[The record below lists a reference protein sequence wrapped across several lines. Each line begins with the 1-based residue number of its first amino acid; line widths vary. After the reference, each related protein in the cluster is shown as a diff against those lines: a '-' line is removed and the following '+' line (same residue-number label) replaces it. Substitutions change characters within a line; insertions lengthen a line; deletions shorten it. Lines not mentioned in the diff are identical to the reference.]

1 VVGAMREAAQP
12 MRIEARW
19 PVALAIIVLLGL
31 LDLLPSRVRILPRW
45 FPYLL
50 VFALIAPMAAV
61 SISAAKARW
70 LRIERIVV
78 YFFVVSAS
86 LLNLSALRF
95 LLSVMLNR
103 SKEITGLQLLS
114 SSIAVWTTNV
124 LVFSLA
130 YWRMDRGGPEN
141 RANRMSTKF
150 DWLFPQDSAPE
161 YVPPGWH
168 PAFVDYLFLAFAT
181 ATAFST
187 TDVLPLTSR
196 AKMLMMF
203 ESSVSLVTIVTVAA
217 RAINI
222 LGS

>member
-1 VVGAMREAAQP
+1 MGEPTQP
-12 MRIEARW
+12 MRVEPRW
-19 PVALAIIVLLGL
+19 PVAAAILFLLGL
-31 LDLLPSRVRILPRW
+31 LELLPSRVRVFPNW

-50 VFALIAPMAAV
+50 VLALIVPMAAV
-61 SISAAKARW
+61 SISAAKAPW

-78 YFFVVSAS
+78 YLFVASAS
-86 LLNLSALRF
+86 LLNFSALG
-95 LLSVMLNR
+95 LLLTAMLHR
-103 SKEITGLQLLS
+103 SKEVTGLHLLS
-114 SSIAVWTTNV
+114 SSIALWATNV

-141 RANRMSTKF
+141 RANCMSTKF
-150 DWLFPQDSAPE
+150 DWLFPQEGAPE
-161 YVPPGWH
+161 HVSPGWH
-168 PAFVDYLFLAFAT
+168 PTFVDYLFLAFCT
-181 ATAFST
+181 ATAFSP

-203 ESSVSLVTIVTVAA
+203 ESTVSLVTIVTVAA

>member
-1 VVGAMREAAQP
+1 MSEAAQP

-19 PVALAIIVLLGL
+19 PVALAIIVLLAL

-61 SISAAKARW
+61 SISAAKGRW

-78 YFFVVSAS
+78 YLFVVSAS
-86 LLNLSALRF
+86 FLNLSALRF

-103 SKEITGLQLLS
+103 SKEVTGLQLLS
-114 SSIAVWTTNV
+114 SSIAVWATNV

-130 YWRMDRGGPEN
+130 YWRMDRGGPES
-141 RANRMSTKF
+141 RANRMSAKF
-150 DWLFPQDSAPE
+150 DWLFPQDGAPE
-161 YVPPGWH
+161 HSPPDWH
-168 PAFVDYLFLAFAT
+168 PVFVDYLFLAFST

-203 ESSVSLVTIVTVAA
+203 ESTVSLVTIVTVAA

>member
-1 VVGAMREAAQP
+1 MREPAQP
-12 MRIEARW
+12 MRIESRW
-19 PVALAIIVLLGL
+19 PVALAIIFVLGL
-31 LDLLPSRVRILPRW
+31 LELLPSRVRILPMW

-50 VFALIAPMAAV
+50 VLALIVPMAAV
-61 SISAAKARW
+61 SISTAKARW
-70 LRIERIVV
+70 LRIERIVI
-78 YFFVVSAS
+78 YLFVAIAG
-86 LLNLSALRF
+86 LLNLSALQF

-114 SSIAVWTTNV
+114 SSIALWATNV

-130 YWRMDRGGPEN
+130 YWRMDRGGPER
-141 RANRMSTKF
+141 RANHMSTKF
-150 DWLFPQDSAPE
+150 DWLFPQEGAPE
-161 YVPPGWH
+161 HVPPDWH
-168 PAFVDYLFLAFAT
+168 PAFVDYLFLAFST

-196 AKMLMMF
+196 AKILMML
-203 ESSVSLVTIVTVAA
+203 ESTVSLVTIVTVAA

>member
-1 VVGAMREAAQP
+1 MREPAQP
-12 MRIEARW
+12 MRIESRW
-19 PVALAIIVLLGL
+19 PVALAIIFVLAL
-31 LDLLPSRVRILPRW
+31 LELLPSRVRILPRW

-50 VFALIAPMAAV
+50 VLALIVPMAAV
-61 SISAAKARW
+61 RISAAKARW

-78 YFFVVSAS
+78 YLFVAIAG
-86 LLNLSALRF
+86 LLNLTALRF
-95 LLSVMLNR
+95 LLSEMLNR

-114 SSIAVWTTNV
+114 SSIALWTTNV
-124 LVFSLA
+124 LIFSLA
-130 YWRMDRGGPEN
+130 YWRMDRGGPES
-141 RANRMSTKF
+141 RANHMSTKF
-150 DWLFPQDSAPE
+150 DWLFPQEGAPE
-161 YVPPGWH
+161 HVPPDWH
-168 PAFVDYLFLAFAT
+168 PTFIDYLFLAFST

-203 ESSVSLVTIVTVAA
+203 ESTVSLVTIVTVAA

>member
-1 VVGAMREAAQP
+1 MGEPTQP
-12 MRIEARW
+12 MRVEPRW
-19 PVALAIIVLLGL
+19 PVAAAIIFLLGL
-31 LDLLPSRVRILPRW
+31 LELLPSRVRVFPNW

-50 VFALIAPMAAV
+50 VLALIVPMAAV
-61 SISAAKARW
+61 SISAAKAPW

-78 YFFVVSAS
+78 YLFVASAS
-86 LLNLSALRF
+86 LLNFSALG
-95 LLSVMLNR
+95 LLLTAMLHR
-103 SKEITGLQLLS
+103 SKE
-114 SSIAVWTTNV
+114 VWATNV

-141 RANRMSTKF
+141 RANCMSTKF
-150 DWLFPQDSAPE
+150 DWLFPQEGAPE
-161 YVPPGWH
+161 HVPPGWH
-168 PAFVDYLFLAFAT
+168 PTFVDYLFLAFCA
-181 ATAFST
+181 ATAFSP

-203 ESSVSLVTIVTVAA
+203 ESTVSLVTIVTVAA

>member
-1 VVGAMREAAQP
+1 MKEAAQP
-12 MRIEARW
+12 MRVEARW
-19 PVALAIIVLLGL
+19 PVALATVVLLAL
-31 LDLLPSRVRILPRW
+31 LELLPSRVRMLPKW

-50 VFALIAPMAAV
+50 VLALIVPMAAV
-61 SISAAKARW
+61 TISAAKARW
-70 LRIERIVV
+70 LRIERVVV
-78 YFFVVSAS
+78 YLFVASAG

-95 LLSVMLNR
+95 LLTEMLHR
-103 SKEITGLQLLS
+103 SKEITGLHLLS
-114 SSIAVWTTNV
+114 SSIALWATNV
-124 LVFSLA
+124 LVFSLM

-141 RANRMSTKF
+141 RANRMSARF
-150 DWLFPQDSAPE
+150 DWLFPQEGAPE
-161 YVPPGWH
+161 HVPPDWH
-168 PAFVDYLFLAFAT
+168 PVFVDYLFLAFST

-203 ESSVSLVTIVTVAA
+203 ESTVSLVTIVTVAA